1 MTPHSLFPSPGT
13 GEGDSAKPSGVRAVT
28 AASEN
33 TPPQALT
40 AWYAIA
46 AAHDPATAP
55 ARLDALIAEDAIFE
69 SPVVHRPQPGRAL
82 GVGYLTG
89 AMHVLGGPA
98 FRYTG
103 EWLNAD
109 GAVLE
114 FETEVDGIA
123 INGVD
128 ILRFTPDGAQIAHFK
143 VMIRPLKAIE
153 LVHRLMGQAL
163 AKTSAH

>member
-1 MTPHSLFPSPGT
+1 MNPSPGT
-13 GEGDSAKPSGVRAVT
+13 GEGDSRQSASGVRAVT
-28 AASEN
+28 AASKSP
-33 TPPQALT
+33 TPPPALT

-46 AAHDPATAP
+46 AAHDPASAP
-55 ARLDALIAEDAIFE
+55 ARLAALLTEDAVFE

-82 GVGYLTG
+82 VVGYLTG

-128 ILRFTPDGAQIAHFK
+128 ILRFTPDGTRIAHFK

-163 AKTSAH
+163 AAAR